1 MRHFSLRK
9 LGNMEPGLSTAPKAG
24 PLADGMAPVIA
35 AGGVAVLC
43 LVGLLV
49 GGPGVI
55 ANALEPAAPAAVSHA
70 GPVTGTAGEN
80 KADGT
85 VTSTAGPTTPPERG
99 SAPSTSLPQDTVRYI
114 HWGDTLSQISLETGV
129 SVDRLAQYNAI
140 PKVDL
145 IYADSALRVPYLV
158 IPGTEAQTAPG
169 K

>member
-1 MRHFSLRK
+1 
-9 LGNMEPGLSTAPKAG
+9 MEPGLSTAPKAG

-55 ANALEPAAPAAVSHA
+55 ANALEPAAPAVSTHA
-70 GPVTGTAGEN
+70 APVNGASGEM
-80 KADGT
+80 KTDGT
-85 VTSTAGPTTPPERG
+85 GTSTAGPTTPPERG
-99 SAPSTSLPQDTVRYI
+99 SAPSTSPAQDTVRYI

-145 IYADSALRVPYLV
+145 IYADSSLRVPYLL
-158 IPGTEAQTAPG
+158 IPGADASTGTP